1 MPYDFCKF
9 ENTSNEFKEIIMIA
23 KLRGMIDQIGEDFA
37 IIDVSGVGYIV
48 YCPTKVLNKLSSKG
62 QLDEVLI
69 ETIVR
74 EDQITL
80 YGFKEEKEK
89 YWFGLLLKVQGVGAK
104 TALKGLSIM
113 TPDELE
119 MAILS
124 EDKTSLTRIP
134 GIGNKGAVRICS
146 ELKDKT
152 MNISILDSKQS
163 KETNNIQDVISG
175 LVGLGYGHHQAYE
188 VISKLSNEDKNK
200 KVEDMLQI
208 SLKIISEKRK

>member
-1 MPYDFCKF
+1 
-9 ENTSNEFKEIIMIA
+9 MIA
-23 KLRGMIDQIGEDFA
+23 KLRGIIDQMGEDYV
-37 IIDVSGVGYIV
+37 IIDVSGVGYLV
-48 YCPTKVLNKLSSKG
+48 FCPSKVLNKLSPKG
-62 QLDEVLI
+62 QLDEILI

-80 YGFKEEKEK
+80 YGFNEEKEK

-113 TPDELE
+113 TPEELE

-124 EDKTSLTRIP
+124 DDKTSLTRIP
-134 GIGNKGAVRICS
+134 GIGNKGALRICS

-152 MNISILDSKQS
+152 LNISNLDNKNS
-163 KETNNIQDVISG
+163 KENNNIQDLISG
-175 LVGLGYGHHQAYE
+175 LIGLGYGHHEAYE
-188 VISKLSNEDKNK
+188 VISKLSNEDKGK

-208 SLKIISEKRK
+208 ALKVISVKRKCI

>member
-1 MPYDFCKF
+1 
-9 ENTSNEFKEIIMIA
+9 MIA
-23 KLRGMIDQIGEDFA
+23 KLRGIIDQMGEDYV
-37 IIDVSGVGYIV
+37 IIDVSGVGYLV
-48 YCPTKVLNKLSSKG
+48 FCPSKVLNKLSPKG
-62 QLDEVLI
+62 QLDEILI

-80 YGFKEEKEK
+80 YGFNEEKEK

-113 TPDELE
+113 TPEELE

-124 EDKTSLTRIP
+124 DDKTSLTRIP
-134 GIGNKGAVRICS
+134 GIGNKGALRICS

-152 MNISILDSKQS
+152 LNISILDNKNSR
-163 KETNNIQDVISG
+163 ENNNNIQDLISG
-175 LVGLGYGHHQAYE
+175 LIGLGYGHHEAYE
-188 VISKLSNEDKNK
+188 VISKLSNEDKGK

-208 SLKIISEKRK
+208 ALKVISVKRK

>member
-1 MPYDFCKF
+1 
-9 ENTSNEFKEIIMIA
+9 MIA
-23 KLRGMIDQIGEDFA
+23 KLRGVIDQIGEDFA

-48 YCPTKVLNKLSSKG
+48 YCPTKVLNKLSSNG
-62 QLDEVLI
+62 QLDEILI

>member
-1 MPYDFCKF
+1 
-9 ENTSNEFKEIIMIA
+9 MIA
-23 KLRGMIDQIGEDFA
+23 KLRGIIDQIGEDYV

-48 YCPTKVLNKLSSKG
+48 FCPSKVLNKLSPKG
-62 QLDEVLI
+62 QLDEILI

-80 YGFKEEKEK
+80 YGFNEAKEK
-89 YWFGLLLKVQGVGAK
+89 YWFSLLLKVQGVGAK

-113 TPDELE
+113 TPEELE

-124 EDKTSLTRIP
+124 DDKASLTRIP
-134 GIGNKGAVRICS
+134 GIGNKGALRICS

-152 MNISILDSKQS
+152 LNVSILDNKSS
-163 KETNNIQDVISG
+163 KETNNIQDLISG
-175 LVGLGYGHHQAYE
+175 LVGLGYGHHEAYE
-188 VISKLSNEDKNK
+188 VISKLSNEDKSK

-208 SLKIISEKRK
+208 ALKIISEKRK

>member
-1 MPYDFCKF
+1 
-9 ENTSNEFKEIIMIA
+9 MIA
-23 KLRGMIDQIGEDFA
+23 KLRGIIDQIGEDYV
-37 IIDVSGVGYIV
+37 IIDVSGVGYLV
-48 YCPTKVLNKLSSKG
+48 FCPSKVLNKLSPKG
-62 QLDEVLI
+62 QLDEILI

-80 YGFKEEKEK
+80 YGFNEEKEK

-113 TPDELE
+113 TPEELE

-124 EDKTSLTRIP
+124 DDKTSLTRIP
-134 GIGNKGAVRICS
+134 GIGNKGALRICS

-152 MNISILDSKQS
+152 LNISILDNKNSR
-163 KETNNIQDVISG
+163 ENNNNIQDLISG
-175 LVGLGYGHHQAYE
+175 LIGLGYGHHEAYE
-188 VISKLSNEDKNK
+188 VISKLSNEDKGK

-208 SLKIISEKRK
+208 ALKVISVKRK

>member
-1 MPYDFCKF
+1 
-9 ENTSNEFKEIIMIA
+9 MIA
-23 KLRGMIDQIGEDFA
+23 KLRGIIDQIGEDYV
-37 IIDVSGVGYIV
+37 IIDVSGVGYLV
-48 YCPTKVLNKLSSKG
+48 FCPSKVLNKLSPKG
-62 QLDEVLI
+62 QLDEILI

-80 YGFKEEKEK
+80 YGFNEEKEK

-113 TPDELE
+113 TPEELE

-124 EDKTSLTRIP
+124 DDKTSLTRIP
-134 GIGNKGAVRICS
+134 GIGNKGAIRICS

-152 MNISILDSKQS
+152 LNISNLDNKNS
-163 KETNNIQDVISG
+163 KENNNIQDLISG
-175 LVGLGYGHHQAYE
+175 LIGLGYGHHEAYE
-188 VISKLSNEDKNK
+188 VISKLSNEDKGK

-208 SLKIISEKRK
+208 ALKVISVKRK

>member
-1 MPYDFCKF
+1 
-9 ENTSNEFKEIIMIA
+9 MIA
-23 KLRGMIDQIGEDFA
+23 KLRGIIDQMGEDYV
-37 IIDVSGVGYIV
+37 IIDVSGVGYLV
-48 YCPTKVLNKLSSKG
+48 FCPSKVLNKLSPKG
-62 QLDEVLI
+62 QLDEILI

-80 YGFKEEKEK
+80 YGFIEEKEK

-113 TPDELE
+113 TPEELE

-124 EDKTSLTRIP
+124 DDKTSLTRIP
-134 GIGNKGAVRICS
+134 GIGNKGALRICS

-152 MNISILDSKQS
+152 LNISNLDNKNS
-163 KETNNIQDVISG
+163 KENNNIQDLISG
-175 LVGLGYGHHQAYE
+175 LIGLGYGHHEAYE
-188 VISKLSNEDKNK
+188 VISKLSNEDKGK

-208 SLKIISEKRK
+208 ALKVISVKRK

>member
-1 MPYDFCKF
+1 
-9 ENTSNEFKEIIMIA
+9 MIA
-23 KLRGMIDQIGEDFA
+23 KLRGIIDQIGEDYV
-37 IIDVSGVGYIV
+37 IIDVSGVGYLV
-48 YCPTKVLNKLSSKG
+48 FCPSKVLNKLSPKG
-62 QLDEVLI
+62 QLDEILI

-80 YGFKEEKEK
+80 YGFNEEKEK

-113 TPDELE
+113 TPEELE

-124 EDKTSLTRIP
+124 DDKTSLTRIP
-134 GIGNKGAVRICS
+134 GIGNKGALRICS

-152 MNISILDSKQS
+152 LNISILDNKNSR
-163 KETNNIQDVISG
+163 ENNNIQDLISG
-175 LVGLGYGHHQAYE
+175 LIGLGYGHHEAYE
-188 VISKLSNEDKNK
+188 VISKLSNEDKGK

-208 SLKIISEKRK
+208 ALKVISVKRK

>member
-1 MPYDFCKF
+1 
-9 ENTSNEFKEIIMIA
+9 MIA
-23 KLRGMIDQIGEDFA
+23 KLRGIIDQMGEDYV
-37 IIDVSGVGYIV
+37 IIDVSGVGYLV
-48 YCPTKVLNKLSSKG
+48 FCPSKVLNKLSPKG
-62 QLDEVLI
+62 QLDAILI

-80 YGFKEEKEK
+80 YGFNEEKEK

-113 TPDELE
+113 TPEELE

-124 EDKTSLTRIP
+124 DDKTSLTRIP
-134 GIGNKGAVRICS
+134 GIGSKGALRICS

-152 MNISILDSKQS
+152 LNISNLDNKNSQ
-163 KETNNIQDVISG
+163 ENNNIQDLISG
-175 LVGLGYGHHQAYE
+175 LIGLGYGHHEAYE
-188 VISKLSNEDKNK
+188 VISKLSNEDKGK

-208 SLKIISEKRK
+208 ALKVISVKRK

>member
-1 MPYDFCKF
+1 
-9 ENTSNEFKEIIMIA
+9 MIA
-23 KLRGMIDQIGEDFA
+23 KLRGIIDQIGEDFA

-152 MNISILDSKQS
+152 MNISIIDSKQS

-175 LVGLGYGHHQAYE
+175 LVGLGYGHHQVYE

>member
-1 MPYDFCKF
+1 
-9 ENTSNEFKEIIMIA
+9 IIMIA
-23 KLRGMIDQIGEDFA
+23 KLRGIIDQMGEDYV
-37 IIDVSGVGYIV
+37 IIDVSGVGYLV
-48 YCPTKVLNKLSSKG
+48 FCPSKVLNKLSPKG
-62 QLDEVLI
+62 QLDEILI

-80 YGFKEEKEK
+80 YGFNEEKEK

-113 TPDELE
+113 TPEELE

-124 EDKTSLTRIP
+124 DDKTSLTRIP
-134 GIGNKGAVRICS
+134 GIGSKGALRICS

-152 MNISILDSKQS
+152 LNISNLDNKNSQ
-163 KETNNIQDVISG
+163 ENNNIQDLISG
-175 LVGLGYGHHQAYE
+175 LIGLGYGHHEAYE
-188 VISKLSNEDKNK
+188 VISKLSNEDKGK

-208 SLKIISEKRK
+208 ALKVISVKRK

>member
-1 MPYDFCKF
+1 
-9 ENTSNEFKEIIMIA
+9 MIA
-23 KLRGMIDQIGEDFA
+23 KLRGIIDQMGEDYV
-37 IIDVSGVGYIV
+37 IIDVSGVGYLV
-48 YCPTKVLNKLSSKG
+48 FCPSKVLNKLSPKG
-62 QLDEVLI
+62 QLDEILI

-80 YGFKEEKEK
+80 YGFNEEKEK

-113 TPDELE
+113 TPEELE

-124 EDKTSLTRIP
+124 DDKTSLTRIP
-134 GIGNKGAVRICS
+134 GIGNKGALRICS

-152 MNISILDSKQS
+152 LNISILDNKNSR
-163 KETNNIQDVISG
+163 ENNNIQDLISG
-175 LVGLGYGHHQAYE
+175 LIGLGYGHHEAYE
-188 VISKLSNEDKNK
+188 VISKLSNEDKGK

-208 SLKIISEKRK
+208 ALKVISVKRK

>member
-1 MPYDFCKF
+1 
-9 ENTSNEFKEIIMIA
+9 MIA
-23 KLRGMIDQIGEDFA
+23 KLRGIIDQMGEDYV
-37 IIDVSGVGYIV
+37 IIDVSGVGYLV
-48 YCPTKVLNKLSSKG
+48 FCPSKVLNKLSPKG
-62 QLDEVLI
+62 QLDEILI

-80 YGFKEEKEK
+80 YGFNEEKEK

-113 TPDELE
+113 TPEELE

-124 EDKTSLTRIP
+124 DDKTLLTRIP
-134 GIGNKGAVRICS
+134 GIGNKGALRICS

-152 MNISILDSKQS
+152 LNISNLDNKNS
-163 KETNNIQDVISG
+163 KENNNIQDLISG
-175 LVGLGYGHHQAYE
+175 LIGLGYGHHEAYE
-188 VISKLSNEDKNK
+188 VISKLSNEDKGK

-208 SLKIISEKRK
+208 ALKVISVKRK

>member
-1 MPYDFCKF
+1 
-9 ENTSNEFKEIIMIA
+9 MIA
-23 KLRGMIDQIGEDFA
+23 KLRGIIDQMGEDYV
-37 IIDVSGVGYIV
+37 IIDVSGVGYLV
-48 YCPTKVLNKLSSKG
+48 FCPSKVLNKLSPKG
-62 QLDEVLI
+62 QLDEILI

-80 YGFKEEKEK
+80 YGFNEEKEK

-113 TPDELE
+113 TPEELE

-124 EDKTSLTRIP
+124 DDKTSLTRIP
-134 GIGNKGAVRICS
+134 GIGNKGALRICS

-152 MNISILDSKQS
+152 LNISNLDNKNSR
-163 KETNNIQDVISG
+163 ENNNIQDLISG
-175 LVGLGYGHHQAYE
+175 LIGLGYGHHEAYE
-188 VISKLSNEDKNK
+188 VISKLSNEDKSK

-208 SLKIISEKRK
+208 ALKVISVKRK

>member
-1 MPYDFCKF
+1 
-9 ENTSNEFKEIIMIA
+9 MIA
-23 KLRGMIDQIGEDFA
+23 KLRGIIDQMGEDYV
-37 IIDVSGVGYIV
+37 IIDVSGVGYLV
-48 YCPTKVLNKLSSKG
+48 FCPSKVLNKLSPKG
-62 QLDEVLI
+62 QLDEILI

-80 YGFKEEKEK
+80 YGFNEEKEK

-113 TPDELE
+113 TPEELE

-124 EDKTSLTRIP
+124 DDKTSLTRIP
-134 GIGNKGAVRICS
+134 GIGSKGALRICS

-152 MNISILDSKQS
+152 LNISNLDNKNSQ
-163 KETNNIQDVISG
+163 ENNNIQDLISG
-175 LVGLGYGHHQAYE
+175 LIGLGYGHHEAYE
-188 VISKLSNEDKNK
+188 VISKLSNEDKGK

-208 SLKIISEKRK
+208 ALKVISVKRK

>member
-1 MPYDFCKF
+1 
-9 ENTSNEFKEIIMIA
+9 MIA
-23 KLRGMIDQIGEDFA
+23 KLRGIIDQMGEDYV
-37 IIDVSGVGYIV
+37 IIDVSGVGYLV
-48 YCPTKVLNKLSSKG
+48 FCPSKVLNKLSPKG
-62 QLDEVLI
+62 QLDEILI

-80 YGFKEEKEK
+80 YGFNEEKEK

-113 TPDELE
+113 TPEELE

-124 EDKTSLTRIP
+124 DDKTSLTRIP
-134 GIGNKGAVRICS
+134 GIGNKGALRICS

-152 MNISILDSKQS
+152 LNISNLDNKNP
-163 KETNNIQDVISG
+163 KENNNIQDLISG
-175 LVGLGYGHHQAYE
+175 LIGLGYGHHEAYE
-188 VISKLSNEDKNK
+188 VISKLSNEDKGK

-208 SLKIISEKRK
+208 ALKVISVKRK

>member
-1 MPYDFCKF
+1 
-9 ENTSNEFKEIIMIA
+9 MIA
-23 KLRGMIDQIGEDFA
+23 KLRGIIDQIGEDYV
-37 IIDVSGVGYIV
+37 IIDVSGVGYLV
-48 YCPTKVLNKLSSKG
+48 FCPSKVLNKLSPKG
-62 QLDEVLI
+62 HLDEILI

-80 YGFKEEKEK
+80 YGFSEEKEK

-113 TPDELE
+113 TPEELE

-124 EDKTSLTRIP
+124 DDKTSLTRIP
-134 GIGNKGAVRICS
+134 GIGNKGALRICS

-152 MNISILDSKQS
+152 LNISNIDNKNS
-163 KETNNIQDVISG
+163 KETNNIQDLISG
-175 LVGLGYGHHQAYE
+175 LIGLGYGHHEAYE
-188 VISKLSNEDKNK
+188 VISKLSNEDKGK

-208 SLKIISEKRK
+208 ALKVISVKRK